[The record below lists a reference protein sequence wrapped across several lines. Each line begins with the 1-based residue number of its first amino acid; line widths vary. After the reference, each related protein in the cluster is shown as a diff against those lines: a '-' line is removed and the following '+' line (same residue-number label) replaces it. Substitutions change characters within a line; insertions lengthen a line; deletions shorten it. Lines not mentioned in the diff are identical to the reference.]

1 MKRHWLSTV
10 LLALTVGGPAAFASS
25 SGLEI
30 KAVPTGELVPELAGA
45 WTKGAPVR
53 IAEQKGKRVTVLYF
67 WAVNQQSLADM
78 PRMGELAKSFAD
90 KPVTF
95 VGIGCDKV
103 NKVAEFFRAKE
114 LPMPILV
121 DDKLTTL
128 CRFLRPTDRLPL
140 AVIVDRE
147 GRLVW
152 RGATP
157 ALRNVLERVLNGKFD
172 LKEHIRREEFS
183 NRVREALAKNHYE
196 SALKLIDGELKEHPA
211 NVELVS
217 LKASI
222 LTRGL
227 RDLPAAIK
235 AVDAALERA
244 PREVAFY
251 ELKMK
256 LLHGTRD
263 LPGLRKHYERLI
275 SEFAGEPLVI
285 ARFAEVEM
293 QRPLRDN
300 YPELYCRLFKAARAS
315 KGFKDDRERGTIEL
329 AHARML
335 FFCGRPELAFASA
348 KQAAVLL
355 KDTPQFSEARTMA
368 EFYRRAASLAKRLTE

>member
-1 MKRHWLSTV
+1 MKNMKRFGLVLAVTV
-10 LLALTVGGPAAFASS
+10 FLTAAAAPPDP
-25 SGLEI
+25 EI
-30 KAVPTGELVPELAGA
+30 RAVPTGGLVPELSGA
-45 WTKGAPVR
+45 WCKGAPVR
-53 IAEQKGKRVTVLYF
+53 IAEQKGRNVTVLYF
-67 WAVNQQSLADM
+67 WAVNQQSLEDM
-78 PRMGELAKSFAD
+78 PRMGDLAREFAD

-103 NKVAEFFRAKE
+103 EKVTEFFRAKE
-114 LPMPILV
+114 LPMPILI
-121 DDKLTTL
+121 DDKLATL
-128 CRFLRPTDRLPL
+128 CRFLRSADRIPI
-140 AVIVDRE
+140 AVVVDRE

-157 ALRNVLERVLNGKFD
+157 ALRSVLPKVIDGKFD
-172 LKEHIRREEFS
+172 LKEHIRREEFA
-183 NRVREALAKNHYE
+183 NQVRAALAKNHYE
-196 SALKLIDGELKEHPA
+196 DALKLIDGELKDHPT

-227 RDLPAAIK
+227 RDLPGALK

-244 PREVAFY
+244 PREIAFY

-256 LLHGTRD
+256 LLHAMRD

-275 SEFAGEPLVI
+275 EVFAAEPLLL
-285 ARFAEVEM
+285 ARFADVEM

-315 KGFKDDRERGTIEL
+315 GGFKDDRERGTVEL

-348 KQAAVLL
+348 KRAAVLL
-355 KDTPQFSEARTMA
+355 KDTPQFTEARTMA
-368 EFYRRAASLAKRLTE
+368 EFYRRAASLAKQLSE

>member
-1 MKRHWLSTV
+1 MNKMKIFGWLSAIAV
-10 LLALTVGGPAAFASS
+10 FLTAAAVPSEL
-25 SGLEI
+25 GI
-30 KAVPTGELVPELAGA
+30 QAVPTGELVPELAGA
-45 WTKGAPVR
+45 WTKGEPVR
-53 IAEQKGKRVTVLYF
+53 IADQKGKKVTVLYF
-67 WAVNQQSLADM
+67 WAVNQQSLEDM
-78 PRMGELAKSFAD
+78 PRMGELARAFAD
-90 KPVTF
+90 QPVTF
-95 VGIGCDKV
+95 VGVGCDKV

-128 CRFLRPTDRLPL
+128 CRFLRPTDRIPL

-157 ALRNVLERVLNGKFD
+157 ALRSALEQVIGGKFD

-183 NRVREALAKNHYE
+183 NRVREALAKSHYE
-196 SALKLIDGELKEHPA
+196 DALKLIDGELKDHPV

-227 RDLPAAIK
+227 RDLPKALK
-235 AVDAALERA
+235 AVDEALARA
-244 PREVAFY
+244 PREIAFY

-256 LLHGTRD
+256 LLHAMRD
-263 LPGLRKHYERLI
+263 LPGLRKHYDRLC
-275 SEFAGEPLVI
+275 EVFAEDPQVL

-315 KGFKDDRERGTIEL
+315 KGFKDDRERGAVEL

-348 KQAAVLL
+348 KQAAVML
-355 KDTPQFSEARTMA
+355 KDTPQFSEAKTMA
-368 EFYRRAASLAKRLTE
+368 EFYRRAATLAKQLKE